1 MRCHE
6 VRNLFGP
13 YVDSE
18 LDAKTS
24 FEIEQHLESCAD
36 CARVFKAERDLDGRI
51 FSALRRGEKTE
62 GIWAKLEAQISS
74 PTFWG
79 RIKRIRPST
88 LVGLGVCLAVA
99 VGLLAVFVGSN
110 LRRLDLAVAVEK
122 DHRAYLEGTMAPEF
136 AGPLPEEIARTLSG
150 RLDARAFSTLPSAAG
165 FRAEGARVC
174 HLSGVPV
181 AWIMGRYQGIPV
193 SLIVLKTSELTHF
206 PGAKRRIASGE
217 PVICTRTGS
226 FQFAAR
232 VVGEQVVCAV
242 AETSKTQLE
251 DLVKSVR
258 GPG

>member
-13 YVDSE
+13 YLDSE
-18 LDAKTS
+18 LDARTS
-24 FEIEQHLESCAD
+24 LEIEQHLESCAD
-36 CARVFKAERDLDGRI
+36 CACVFKAERELDAHI
-51 FSALRRGEKTE
+51 FSVLRRGEKTE
-62 GIWAKLEAQISS
+62 VVWKKLEWQFAF
-74 PTFWG
+74 PTLWG
-79 RIKRIRPST
+79 RIQRMRTST
-88 LVGLGVCLAVA
+88 RVGLGFSFAVLMA
-99 VGLLAVFVGSN
+99 LLTIFVWSN
-110 LRRLDLAVAVEK
+110 LRSLDLAVAVEK

-150 RLDARAFSTLPSAAG
+150 RLDARAFSMLPATVR

-181 AWIMGRYQGIPV
+181 AWIMGRYEGIPV
-193 SLIVLKTSELTHF
+193 SLIVLNRSELAHF
-206 PGAKRRIASGE
+206 PWAKRRIESGD

-242 AETSKTQLE
+242 AETSKSQLE
-251 DLVKSVR
+251 NLVKSVR

>member
-13 YVDSE
+13 YLDSE

-24 FEIEQHLESCAD
+24 FEIEQHLESCVD
-36 CARVFKAERDLDGRI
+36 CARVFKAERELDAHI
-51 FSALRRGEKTE
+51 FSVLRRGKKTE
-62 GIWAKLEAQISS
+62 GVWRKLEGQIAS
-74 PTFWG
+74 PTLWG
-79 RIKRIRPST
+79 RIRRKRTST
-88 LVGLGVCLAVA
+88 QVGLGFSLAVLVA
-99 VGLLAVFVGSN
+99 LFAIFVWPN
-110 LRRLDLAVAVEK
+110 LRHLDLAVAIEK
-122 DHRAYLEGTMAPEF
+122 DHRAFVEGTMAPEF
-136 AGPLPEEIARTLSG
+136 IGPVPDEIFRTLND
-150 RLDARAFSTLPSAAG
+150 RLDAQAFATLPSTVAFQAD
-165 FRAEGARVC
+165 GARLC

-193 SLIVLKTSELTHF
+193 SLIVLKRSELAHF
-206 PGAKRRIASGE
+206 PVAKRRIESGE

-242 AETSKTQLE
+242 AETSKSQLE